1 MNMNILLTCAGRR
14 KYLVDYFKKE
24 LGERGRV
31 IGADMTAS
39 APALA
44 GCDAYHLVPAVD
56 APNYIESLLAICKS
70 ERVDAIISLNDL
82 ELPVLAKAK
91 AKFTEIGTQLIV
103 SDERAINICGD
114 KFETCKFAESISIP
128 APKTYLS
135 TKTAFDALR
144 TRSINYPL
152 IVKPRW
158 GSASIGL
165 YVVNTDAELEEAFA
179 TCQRV
184 LANSFLS
191 KLATDSDIVLIQE
204 FITGPEYGV
213 DIFNDLSGANRGVVL
228 KKKLAM
234 RAGETD
240 KAITVHSDKLYAY
253 AKAIGDTLGHIGN
266 LDCDFLERDGEFYLL
281 EMNPRFGGGYPFSH
295 EAGANLV
302 KALLQCIKGQSD
314 EVSIDYEAGLTFA
327 KCDVLVS
334 VPSTVE

>member
-1 MNMNILLTCAGRR
+1 MSTNILLTCAGRR
-14 KYLVDYFKKE
+14 KYLVDYFKQE
-24 LGERGRV
+24 LGERGKV

-44 GCDAYHLVPAVD
+44 GCDGYHLVPAVD
-56 APNYIESLLAICKS
+56 APNYIETLLAICKS
-70 ERVDAIISLNDL
+70 ERINAVISLNDL

-91 AKFTEIGTQLIV
+91 ERFAELGTKVVV
-103 SDERAINICGD
+103 SDERAINVCGD
-114 KFETCKFAESISIP
+114 KFETCKFAQSISVP

-135 TKTAFDALR
+135 PEATIDALR
-144 TRSINYPL
+144 LNVIAYPL

-165 YVVNTDAELEEAFA
+165 YVVNTDSELKEAFA
-179 TCQRV
+179 NCQRV
-184 LANSFLS
+184 LADSFLS

-213 DIFNDLSGANRGVVL
+213 DIFNDLKGVNRGVVL

-240 KAITVHSDKLYAY
+240 KAVTVHSDRLYAY
-253 AKAIGDTLGHIGN
+253 AKAIGDALGHIGN

-281 EMNPRFGGGYPFSH
+281 EMNSRFGGGYPFSH

-302 KALLQCIKGQSD
+302 KALLQ
-314 EVSIDYEAGLTFA
+314 SIDGENDKISINYKTGLTFA

-334 VPSTVE
+334 VSSAIE

>member
-1 MNMNILLTCAGRR
+1 MNILLTCVGRR

-24 LGERGRV
+24 LGECGRV
-31 IGADMTAS
+31 IGADMAAS
-39 APALA
+39 APALS

-56 APNYIESLLAICKS
+56 APNYIETLLAICKS

-82 ELPVLAKAK
+82 ELPVLGKAK
-91 AKFTEIGTQLIV
+91 ARFAAIGTQVIV
-103 SDERAINICGD
+103 SDERAISICGD
-114 KFETCKFAESISIP
+114 KFETCKFAESISVP

-144 TRSINYPL
+144 TRSISYPL

-165 YVVNTDAELEEAFA
+165 YVVNTDAELKEAFA

-184 LANSFLS
+184 LENSFLS
-191 KLATDSDIVLIQE
+191 KLATDSNIVLIQE

-213 DIFNDLSGANRGVVL
+213 DIFNDLSGVNRGVVL

-240 KAITVHSDKLYAY
+240 KAITVYSDKLYAY
-253 AKAIGDTLGHIGN
+253 AKAVGDTLGHIGN
-266 LDCDFLERDGEFYLL
+266 LDCDFLERDGQFYLL

-302 KALLQCIKGQSD
+302 KALLQCISGGSD
-314 EVSIDYEAGLTFA
+314 KVSIDYETGVTFA

-334 VPSTVE
+334 VPSAID

>member
-1 MNMNILLTCAGRR
+1 MNILLTCAGRR
-14 KYLVDYFKKE
+14 KYLVNYFKEE
-24 LGERGRV
+24 LGNQGRV

-56 APNYIESLLAICKS
+56 APNYIEALLEICKI
-70 ERVDAIISLNDL
+70 EKVDAVISLNDL

-91 AKFTEIGTQLIV
+91 ERFAELGTQVVV
-103 SDERAINICGD
+103 SDENVVNICGD
-114 KFETCKFAESISIP
+114 KFETFKFAESIFVP
-128 APKTYLS
+128 APRTYLS
-135 TKTAFDALR
+135 AEAALHAL
-144 TRSINYPL
+144 SSNIVKYPL

-165 YVVNTDAELEEAFA
+165 YVVNSDSELVEAFA
-179 TCQRV
+179 NCRRILET
-184 LANSFLS
+184 SFLS
-191 KLATDSDIVLIQE
+191 KLATDSNVVLIQE

-213 DIFNDLSGANRGVVL
+213 DIFNDLNGVNRGVVL

-240 KAITVHSDKLYAY
+240 KAVTVFSEKLQAY
-253 AKAIGDTLGHIGN
+253 SQAIGQSLGHIGN

-302 KALLQCIKGQSD
+302 KALLQCIRGKGD
-314 EVSIDYEAGLTFA
+314 KVSIAYETGLSFA
-327 KCDVLVS
+327 KCDVIVS
-334 VPSTVE
+334 VPTSVE